1 MAQQY
6 ETQSF
11 DLIKKV
17 DEAEIRFYPPAI
29 KIRSSRKNGFGALFG
44 YISGRNSR
52 DQKIA
57 MTTPVYLGKNE
68 DNEMME
74 FVLPRSINKS
84 NAPKPLSEKVEV
96 YESRSGYYIA
106 HSFGG
111 YAFDWAVNRVRKN
124 LEEIAFRNKIMSKD
138 TDIVLLGNPT
148 SVKTLNE
155 YIGRKPRAGE
165 VMTEIKKGAP
175 ANVKAAIRYNDL
187 LRFWNIKGHSEI
199 VQGDKIKWIY

>member
-1 MAQQY
+1 MIDQRLFKLKPKILTFLLILYQSISMAQQY

-17 DEAEIRFYPPAI
+17 GEAEIRFYPPAM

-68 DNEMME
+68 DSEMME
-74 FVLPRSINKS
+74 FVLPRSIDKS

-124 LEEIAFRNKIMSKD
+124 LEEIAFRN
-138 TDIVLLGNPT
+138 
-148 SVKTLNE
+148 
-155 YIGRKPRAGE
+155 
-165 VMTEIKKGAP
+165 
-175 ANVKAAIRYNDL
+175 
-187 LRFWNIKGHSEI
+187 NIKLI
-199 VQGDKIKWIY
+199 GDPFVLVYDSPYKIINRKNEVLFEVDFESAGKEDTK

>member
-1 MAQQY
+1 MIDQRLFKLKTKTLTFLLILNQSISMAQQY

-17 DEAEIRFYPPAI
+17 DEAEIRFYPPAM

-57 MTTPVYLGKNE
+57 MTTPVYLGKNK

-96 YESRSGYYIA
+96 YESKSGYYIA

-111 YAFDWAVNRVRKN
+111 YAFDWSVNRIRKN
-124 LEEIAFRNKIMSKD
+124 LEEIAFRNKIKLIGDPFVLVYDSPYKIINRKNEVLFEVDFESTVKDDSK
-138 TDIVLLGNPT
+138 
-148 SVKTLNE
+148 
-155 YIGRKPRAGE
+155 
-165 VMTEIKKGAP
+165 
-175 ANVKAAIRYNDL
+175 
-187 LRFWNIKGHSEI
+187 
-199 VQGDKIKWIY
+199 

>member
-1 MAQQY
+1 MIDQRLFKLKPKTLTFLLILNQSISMAQQY

-17 DEAEIRFYPPAI
+17 DEAEIRFYPPAM

-124 LEEIAFRNKIMSKD
+124 LEEIAFRNKIKLIGD
-138 TDIVLLGNPT
+138 PFVLGYDSPYKIINR
-148 SVKTLNE
+148 KNE
-155 YIGRKPRAGE
+155 VLFE
-165 VMTEIKKGAP
+165 VDFESTGKEDFK
-175 ANVKAAIRYNDL
+175 
-187 LRFWNIKGHSEI
+187 
-199 VQGDKIKWIY
+199 

>member
-1 MAQQY
+1 MIDQRLFKLKPKTLTFLLILNQSISMAQQY

-17 DEAEIRFYPPAI
+17 DEAEIRFYPPAV

-57 MTTPVYLGKNE
+57 MTTPVYLGKNK

-96 YESRSGYYIA
+96 YESKSGYYIA

-111 YAFDWAVNRVRKN
+111 YAFDWSVNRIRKN
-124 LEEIAFRNKIMSKD
+124 LEEIAFRNKIKLIGDPFVLVYDSPYKIINRKNEVLFEVDFESAGKEDSK
-138 TDIVLLGNPT
+138 
-148 SVKTLNE
+148 
-155 YIGRKPRAGE
+155 
-165 VMTEIKKGAP
+165 
-175 ANVKAAIRYNDL
+175 
-187 LRFWNIKGHSEI
+187 
-199 VQGDKIKWIY
+199 

>member
-1 MAQQY
+1 MKTFTLLFILYQSISMAQQY

-17 DEAEIRFYPPAI
+17 DEAEIRFYPPAV

-74 FVLPRSINKS
+74 FVLPRSIDPPALRRILFS
-84 NAPKPLSEKVEV
+84 
-96 YESRSGYYIA
+96 SRSLSRSRANFAA
-106 HSFGG
+106 HFGINSRIHILQLIYCIG
-111 YAFDWAVNRVRKN
+111 
-124 LEEIAFRNKIMSKD
+124 
-138 TDIVLLGNPT
+138 LLQFCIFK
-148 SVKTLNE
+148 S
-155 YIGRKPRAGE
+155 
-165 VMTEIKKGAP
+165 
-175 ANVKAAIRYNDL
+175 
-187 LRFWNIKGHSEI
+187 
-199 VQGDKIKWIY
+199 

>member
-1 MAQQY
+1 ITFLLFKLKTNTFTLLFILYQSISVAQQY

-74 FVLPRSINKS
+74 FVLPRSIDKN
-84 NAPKPLSEKVEV
+84 NAPEPLSEKVEV

-111 YAFDWAVNRVRKN
+111 YAFDWVVNRVRKS
-124 LEEIAFRNKIMSKD
+124 LEEIAFRNKIKLIGDPFVLVYDSPYKIINRKNEVLFEVDFESIGKKDSK
-138 TDIVLLGNPT
+138 
-148 SVKTLNE
+148 
-155 YIGRKPRAGE
+155 
-165 VMTEIKKGAP
+165 
-175 ANVKAAIRYNDL
+175 
-187 LRFWNIKGHSEI
+187 
-199 VQGDKIKWIY
+199 

>member
-17 DEAEIRFYPPAI
+17 DEAEIRFYPTAV

-74 FVLPRSINKS
+74 FVLPRSIDKS
-84 NAPKPLSEKVEV
+84 NAPEPLSEKVEV

-111 YAFDWAVNRVRKN
+111 YAFDWAVARVRKN
-124 LEEIAFRNKIMSKD
+124 LEEIAFRNKIKLIGD
-138 TDIVLLGNPT
+138 PIVLVYNSPYKIINRKNEVLFEVDFE
-148 SVKTLNE
+148 SIVK
-155 YIGRKPRAGE
+155 KDS
-165 VMTEIKKGAP
+165 K
-175 ANVKAAIRYNDL
+175 
-187 LRFWNIKGHSEI
+187 
-199 VQGDKIKWIY
+199 

>member
-1 MAQQY
+1 MIDQRLFKLKPKTLTFLLILNQSISMAQQY

-17 DEAEIRFYPPAI
+17 DEAEIRFYPPAV

-124 LEEIAFRNKIMSKD
+124 LEEIAFRN
-138 TDIVLLGNPT
+138 
-148 SVKTLNE
+148 
-155 YIGRKPRAGE
+155 
-165 VMTEIKKGAP
+165 
-175 ANVKAAIRYNDL
+175 
-187 LRFWNIKGHSEI
+187 NIKL
-199 VQGDKIKWIY
+199 VGDPFVLVYDSPYKIINRKNEVLFEVDFESAGKEDSK

>member
-1 MAQQY
+1 MIDQRLFKLKPKTLTFLLILNQSISMAQQY

-17 DEAEIRFYPPAI
+17 DEAEIRFYPPAM

-111 YAFDWAVNRVRKN
+111 YAFDWAVNRARKN
-124 LEEIAFRNKIMSKD
+124 LEEIAFRN
-138 TDIVLLGNPT
+138 
-148 SVKTLNE
+148 
-155 YIGRKPRAGE
+155 
-165 VMTEIKKGAP
+165 
-175 ANVKAAIRYNDL
+175 
-187 LRFWNIKGHSEI
+187 NIKL
-199 VQGDKIKWIY
+199 VGDPFVLVYDSPYKIINRKNEVLFEVDFESIDKKDSK

>member
-1 MAQQY
+1 MIDQRLFKLKPKTLTFLLILNQSISMAQQY

-17 DEAEIRFYPPAI
+17 DEAEIRFYPPAM

-68 DNEMME
+68 DSEMME
-74 FVLPRSINKS
+74 FVLPRSIDKS

-111 YAFDWAVNRVRKN
+111 YAFDWSVNRVRKN
-124 LEEIAFRNKIMSKD
+124 LEEIAFRNKIKLIGDPFVLVYDSPYKIINRKNEVLFEVDFESTVKDDSK
-138 TDIVLLGNPT
+138 
-148 SVKTLNE
+148 
-155 YIGRKPRAGE
+155 
-165 VMTEIKKGAP
+165 
-175 ANVKAAIRYNDL
+175 
-187 LRFWNIKGHSEI
+187 
-199 VQGDKIKWIY
+199 

>member
-1 MAQQY
+1 MIDQRLFKLKPKTLTFLLILNQSISMAQQY

-17 DEAEIRFYPPAI
+17 DEAEIRFYPPAM

-57 MTTPVYLGKNE
+57 MTTPVYLAKND

-74 FVLPRSINKS
+74 FVLPKSIDKS
-84 NAPKPLSEKVEV
+84 NAPEPLSKKVEV

-124 LEEIAFRNKIMSKD
+124 LEEIAFRNKIKLIGD
-138 TDIVLLGNPT
+138 PIVLVYDSPYKIINR
-148 SVKTLNE
+148 KNE
-155 YIGRKPRAGE
+155 VLFE
-165 VMTEIKKGAP
+165 VDFEST
-175 ANVKAAIRYNDL
+175 
-187 LRFWNIKGHSEI
+187 
-199 VQGDKIKWIY
+199 GDENTK

>member
-17 DEAEIRFYPPAI
+17 DEAEIRFYPPAM

-111 YAFDWAVNRVRKN
+111 YAFDSSVKRVRKN
-124 LEEIAFRNKIMSKD
+124 LEEIAFRNKIKLIGDPFVLVYDSPYKIINRKNEVLFEVDFESAVKDDSK
-138 TDIVLLGNPT
+138 
-148 SVKTLNE
+148 
-155 YIGRKPRAGE
+155 
-165 VMTEIKKGAP
+165 
-175 ANVKAAIRYNDL
+175 
-187 LRFWNIKGHSEI
+187 
-199 VQGDKIKWIY
+199 

>member
-1 MAQQY
+1 MIDQRLFKLKSKTLTFLLILNQSISMAQQY

-17 DEAEIRFYPPAI
+17 DEAEIRFYPPAM

-111 YAFDWAVNRVRKN
+111 YAFDWSVKRVRKN
-124 LEEIAFRNKIMSKD
+124 LEEIAFRNKIKLIGDPFVLVYDSPYKIINRKNEVLFEVDFESAVKDDSK
-138 TDIVLLGNPT
+138 
-148 SVKTLNE
+148 
-155 YIGRKPRAGE
+155 
-165 VMTEIKKGAP
+165 
-175 ANVKAAIRYNDL
+175 
-187 LRFWNIKGHSEI
+187 
-199 VQGDKIKWIY
+199 

>member
-1 MAQQY
+1 MIDQRLFKLKPKTLTFLLILNQSISMAQQY

-17 DEAEIRFYPPAI
+17 DEAEIRFYPPAM

-57 MTTPVYLGKNE
+57 MTTPVYLGKNK

-74 FVLPRSINKS
+74 FVLPRSIDKS
-84 NAPKPLSEKVEV
+84 NAPEPLSEKVEV

-124 LEEIAFRNKIMSKD
+124 LEEIAFRNKIKLIGDPFVLVYDSPYKIINRKNEVLFEVDFESIGKKDSK
-138 TDIVLLGNPT
+138 
-148 SVKTLNE
+148 
-155 YIGRKPRAGE
+155 
-165 VMTEIKKGAP
+165 
-175 ANVKAAIRYNDL
+175 
-187 LRFWNIKGHSEI
+187 
-199 VQGDKIKWIY
+199 

>member
-1 MAQQY
+1 MIDQRLFKLKPKTLTFLLILNQSISMAQQY

-17 DEAEIRFYPPAI
+17 DEAEIRFYPPAM

-57 MTTPVYLGKNE
+57 MTTPVYLGKNK

-96 YESRSGYYIA
+96 YESKSGYYIA

-111 YAFDWAVNRVRKN
+111 YAFDWSVNRIRKN
-124 LEEIAFRNKIMSKD
+124 LEEIAFRNKIKLIGDPFVLVYDSPYKIINRKNEVLFEVDFESIDKKDSK
-138 TDIVLLGNPT
+138 
-148 SVKTLNE
+148 
-155 YIGRKPRAGE
+155 
-165 VMTEIKKGAP
+165 
-175 ANVKAAIRYNDL
+175 
-187 LRFWNIKGHSEI
+187 
-199 VQGDKIKWIY
+199 

>member
-17 DEAEIRFYPPAI
+17 DEAEIRFYPPVI

-74 FVLPRSINKS
+74 FVLPRSIDKN
-84 NAPKPLSEKVEV
+84 NAPEPLSKKLK
-96 YESRSGYYIA
+96 
-106 HSFGG
+106 FT
-111 YAFDWAVNRVRKN
+111 N
-124 LEEIAFRNKIMSKD
+124 LDLVII
-138 TDIVLLGNPT
+138 LL
-148 SVKTLNE
+148 
-155 YIGRKPRAGE
+155 I
-165 VMTEIKKGAP
+165 
-175 ANVKAAIRYNDL
+175 L
-187 LRFWNIKGHSEI
+187 LEDMLSTG
-199 VQGDKIKWIY
+199 Q